1 MLWIDKKEAYR
12 VYDRFEE
19 EEIEVL
25 PDGSFQVHMKCCP
38 DDWVYGLILSFGPS
52 ARVLG
57 TELIREEIKERIA
70 AMKKMYETD
79 ASAQT

>member
-1 MLWIDKKEAYR
+1 M
-12 VYDRFEE
+12 
-19 EEIEVL
+19 
-25 PDGSFQVHMKCCP
+25 H
-38 DDWVYGLILSFGPS
+38 GLILSFGPS

-57 TELIREEIKERIA
+57 TEMIREEIKERIA